1 VQRNRSRI
9 GTTRRSGPDGDD
21 GWRLNRSGPV
31 SGRSVVSARAEQ
43 RAKGGQSTAASATG
57 RRRKKTAGIVKQRL
71 AGGFCDDVVC
81 RQGAVGIGTSGDLVA
96 RGEREPQLCATLP
109 GTCSPPRHWA
119 WAWGLHPG
127 WLRDCLR
134 DWEPSQDISA
144 QTGKA
149 GAPTVPHPLHRIHFA
164 WNSGPAD
171 CRLQSTS
178 QKPLRVQLQSQRL
191 SIWPPCSRSFVRLN
205 DTGDCTCT
213 EGFRLRSR
221 ASPIIC
227 KGCDYHLLS
236 TNVPC

>member
-1 VQRNRSRI
+1 MWSQDVSSACYCCCCCM
-9 GTTRRSGPDGDD
+9 RRD
-21 GWRLNRSGPV
+21 GWSSCGLQPIPDWETGAGCENGSGEGWARGVSSLRERSSEPKVGKT
-31 SGRSVVSARAEQ
+31 Q
-43 RAKGGQSTAASATG
+43 QL
-57 RRRKKTAGIVKQRL
+57 RRRDAEGKKKTAGIVKQRL

-96 RGEREPQLCATLP
+96 REGREPQLCATLP

-127 WLRDCLR
+127 WLRDCVR

-164 WNSGPAD
+164 SKWNSGPAD

-178 QKPLRVQLQSQRL
+178 QKPLRVQFAEPKTVDLAAML
-191 SIWPPCSRSFVRLN
+191 TI
-205 DTGDCTCT
+205 
-213 EGFRLRSR
+213 LR
-221 ASPIIC
+221 PI
-227 KGCDYHLLS
+227 K
-236 TNVPC
+236 